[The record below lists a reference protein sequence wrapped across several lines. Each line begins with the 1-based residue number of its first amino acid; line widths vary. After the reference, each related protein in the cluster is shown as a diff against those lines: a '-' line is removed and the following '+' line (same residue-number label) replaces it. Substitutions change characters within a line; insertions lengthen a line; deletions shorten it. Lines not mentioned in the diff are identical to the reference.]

1 MFAVRKQR
9 TVVPA
14 RRAPARL
21 FGTRSFILSF
31 VHSLTRYHPL
41 LRSSNSPPTHNREKT
56 ETQKSPSE
64 PKIFDFSCV
73 CQIFLVP
80 LHPNLQNRKLCHRRC
95 GFEADGIPMP
105 RIENFCGGVRVTIE
119 RTVFVKL
126 SVSGQTGG
134 QTGSQT
140 TQKSVQKIVDF
151 ISENPNITTQEMANL
166 LGINRSIVAR
176 HIKTLQEKG
185 IIRRVGPDKG
195 GHWEI
200 FEK

>member
-1 MFAVRKQR
+1 M
-9 TVVPA
+9 
-14 RRAPARL
+14 
-21 FGTRSFILSF
+21 
-31 VHSLTRYHPL
+31 
-41 LRSSNSPPTHNREKT
+41 
-56 ETQKSPSE
+56 
-64 PKIFDFSCV
+64 
-73 CQIFLVP
+73 
-80 LHPNLQNRKLCHRRC
+80 
-95 GFEADGIPMP
+95 
-105 RIENFCGGVRVTIE
+105 TIE

-126 SVSGQTGG
+126 SVSDQTSGR
-134 QTGSQT
+134 T

-200 FEK
+200 VS

>member
-1 MFAVRKQR
+1 
-9 TVVPA
+9 
-14 RRAPARL
+14 
-21 FGTRSFILSF
+21 
-31 VHSLTRYHPL
+31 
-41 LRSSNSPPTHNREKT
+41 
-56 ETQKSPSE
+56 
-64 PKIFDFSCV
+64 
-73 CQIFLVP
+73 
-80 LHPNLQNRKLCHRRC
+80 
-95 GFEADGIPMP
+95 MP

-140 TQKSVQKIVDF
+140 TQKSVQKSVQKIVDF

-185 IIRRVGPDKG
+185 IILRVGPDKG

>member
-1 MFAVRKQR
+1 
-9 TVVPA
+9 
-14 RRAPARL
+14 
-21 FGTRSFILSF
+21 
-31 VHSLTRYHPL
+31 
-41 LRSSNSPPTHNREKT
+41 
-56 ETQKSPSE
+56 
-64 PKIFDFSCV
+64 
-73 CQIFLVP
+73 
-80 LHPNLQNRKLCHRRC
+80 
-95 GFEADGIPMP
+95 MP

-134 QTGSQT
+134 QTSSQT
-140 TQKSVQKIVDF
+140 TQKSVQKSVQKIVDF

-200 FEK
+200 IEK